1 MRLLLDT
8 HIILWAI
15 TDSDKLPDV
24 ARKLI
29 IDESN
34 EVFFS
39 LASIWEVEIKHGL
52 GKLPIS
58 GKEIYT
64 DCLGSG
70 FTPCKIEMDHIAA
83 LTSLTR
89 NEGAPRHNDPFDRM
103 LIVQAKVDNM
113 KLLTHDSL
121 IPDYN
126 EDCILSV

>member
-15 TDSDKLPDV
+15 TDNEKLPNL

-34 EVFFS
+34 DVYFS
-39 LASIWEVEIKHGL
+39 LASVWEVEIKHNL
-52 GKLPIS
+52 GKLPMS
-58 GKEIYT
+58 GRDLYG
-64 DCLGSG
+64 DCLSAG

-83 LTSLTR
+83 LASLKR
-89 NEGAPRHNDPFDRM
+89 SEDAPKHNDPFDRM
-103 LIVQAKVDNM
+103 LIAQAKVDNM

-126 EDCILSV
+126 EECIISV